1 MDLYQFSSFWIDFAG
16 GMLKPVASTAVVAV
30 AVALSFSQNLDL
42 QAEMIYATARCFLQL
57 SLVGFFLHFIFSQK
71 TAAWILLPYLFMVL
85 VAGHTAG
92 HRARLVPRGKWIAAA
107 SILAGTW
114 ATMSLPIALKIV
126 PFSPRYFVPVAGMMV
141 GHAMAVT
148 GVAMKQFHEDIRIE
162 RNLVETALALG
173 ATPRRATIQQA
184 KRSLVVA
191 LSPDLDSVKTVGL
204 ITLPG
209 TMTGLIMAG
218 ASPVEA
224 IQLQIV
230 VTNMLVGACV
240 LSSALSTY
248 LCLLVFFTGA
258 HQLNHKAF
266 AAD

>member
-1 MDLYQFSSFWIDFAG
+1 
-16 GMLKPVASTAVVAV
+16 
-30 AVALSFSQNLDL
+30 
-42 QAEMIYATARCFLQL
+42 
-57 SLVGFFLHFIFSQK
+57 
-71 TAAWILLPYLFMVL
+71 
-85 VAGHTAG
+85 
-92 HRARLVPRGKWIAAA
+92 
-107 SILAGTW
+107 
-114 ATMSLPIALKIV
+114 MSLPIALKIV

-148 GVAMKQFHEDIRIE
+148 GVAMKKLHEDIRIE

-173 ATPRRATIQQA
+173 ATPRRATIRQA
-184 KRSLVVA
+184 KRALVVA

-240 LSSALSTY
+240 MSSALSTY
-248 LCLLVFFTGA
+248 LCSLVFFTGA
-258 HQLNHKAF
+258 NQLNHKVF